1 MRRLILLRHGQSLY
15 NAKNIFTGWSDV
27 DLSHQGK
34 DEAKNAGKIL
44 RQHKIYPDIC
54 YTSWLKRAIHT
65 AQLALKEMEWEHI
78 DCIKSWRLN
87 ERHYGAWQ
95 GRNKKEVEQEVG
107 EEKFIAIRRGYATPP
122 PPLEEGDERM
132 VQNDLKYKD
141 INASLLPLCES
152 LKDTKIRTLAY
163 YHDNILPQLELGKTV
178 LVSAHGNSLR
188 ALVMEIESLD
198 EAEIV
203 QVEIP
208 TGRPMLYEFDEK
220 MQVVEKSFL

>member
-163 YHDNILPQLELGKTV
+163 YHDSILPQLELEKTV

-188 ALVMEIESLD
+188 ALVMEIENLD